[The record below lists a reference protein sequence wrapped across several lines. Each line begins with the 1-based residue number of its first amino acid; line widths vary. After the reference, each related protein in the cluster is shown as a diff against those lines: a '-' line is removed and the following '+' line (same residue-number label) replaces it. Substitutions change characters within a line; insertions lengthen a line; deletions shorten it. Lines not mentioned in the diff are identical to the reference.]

1 MGKQLRLWN
10 QGCLEQE
17 WLFRKYMAQ
26 KKSIK
31 YWLKNLG
38 KIGILLAIKES
49 YLLSKNVLGL
59 GVHPVKT
66 LRSIGREKD
75 RSQQLLI
82 LGLPVYVLGLGLVV
96 VWMGRRLL
104 GTTIGWGWGAKITF
118 LSVIVLTGVV
128 LGYLGFWVIKV
139 WKMGRK
145 YE

>member
-1 MGKQLRLWN
+1 
-10 QGCLEQE
+10 
-17 WLFRKYMAQ
+17 MAQ